1 MDRPHVVI
9 VGGGGT
15 GGALAHDL
23 ALRGLAVL
31 VLERGELT
39 SGTTGRH
46 QGLLHSGAR
55 YAVADPALAVAC
67 SSENRILRRIAP
79 GSFEENGGL
88 FVALTDEDMDRRPG
102 FLEACAACGI
112 PTRALT
118 AAEALA
124 LEPGL
129 NSALKA
135 AVWVPDATMDAMR
148 LPLRFFA
155 TARQNG
161 AELRPFTEVVGLRV
175 QSGRVTGVAVRDH
188 LTGRD
193 AELEADLV
201 VNATGPWC
209 GRLAA
214 MAGAALPVRPSA
226 GVLVALEG
234 RLCELVITRL
244 HPAGD
249 GDIVVP
255 QRILAIVGTSAWAV
269 ADPDDLEVPEEHV
282 QLLRREGAKLVPAVA
297 AAAEWAVWAAAWPLV
312 DAADGTG
319 GQELSQTFWGVDHA
333 ATDGID
339 GLVTITGGTATTLR
353 AMAEA
358 TADLVCRK
366 LGVDAPSRTRE
377 VVLAPHTAYWTGRAA

>member
-1 MDRPHVVI
+1 
-9 VGGGGT
+9 
-15 GGALAHDL
+15 
-23 ALRGLAVL
+23 
-31 VLERGELT
+31 
-39 SGTTGRH
+39 
-46 QGLLHSGAR
+46 
-55 YAVADPALAVAC
+55 
-67 SSENRILRRIAP
+67 
-79 GSFEENGGL
+79 
-88 FVALTDEDMDRRPG
+88 
-102 FLEACAACGI
+102 
-112 PTRALT
+112 
-118 AAEALA
+118 
-124 LEPGL
+124 
-129 NSALKA
+129 
-135 AVWVPDATMDAMR
+135 MDAMR

-161 AELRPFTEVVGLRV
+161 AELGPFTEVVGLRV

-234 RLCELVITRL
+234 RLCDLVITRL

-269 ADPDDLEVPEEHV
+269 ADSDDLEVPEEHV

-319 GQELSQTFWGVDHA
+319 GQKLSQTFWCVDHA

-353 AMAEA
+353 VMAET

-366 LGVDAPSRTRE
+366 LGVEAPCRTRE

>member
-1 MDRPHVVI
+1 MDRAQVVI

-23 ALRGLAVL
+23 ALRGLAVTL
-31 VLERGELT
+31 LERGELT

-55 YAVADPALAVAC
+55 FAIANPELAAAC
-67 SSENRILRRIAP
+67 GSENRILRRIAP

-88 FVALTDEDMDRRPG
+88 FVALTEEDMDRRPG
-102 FLEACAACGI
+102 MLAACQACGI

-129 NSALKA
+129 NPALKA
-135 AVWVPDATMDAMR
+135 AVWVPEATMDAMR

-175 QSGRVTGVAVRDH
+175 QSGRVAGVAVRDH

-193 AELEADLV
+193 AELEAELV

-234 RLCELVITRL
+234 RLCDLVITRL

-269 ADPDDLEVPEEHV
+269 ADPDDLEVPEEQV
-282 QLLRREGAKLVPAVA
+282 ELLRREGAKLVPAVA

-312 DAADGTG
+312 AAADGSG
-319 GQELSQTFWGVDHA
+319 GRELSPTFQCVDHA
-333 ATDGID
+333 ATDGVE

-366 LGVDAPSRTRE
+366 LGVEAPCRTRDIL
-377 VVLAPHTAYWTGRAA
+377 LAPPTAYWTGRAA

>member
-1 MDRPHVVI
+1 M
-9 VGGGGT
+9 
-15 GGALAHDL
+15 
-23 ALRGLAVL
+23 
-31 VLERGELT
+31 
-39 SGTTGRH
+39 
-46 QGLLHSGAR
+46 
-55 YAVADPALAVAC
+55 ADPASAVAC
-67 SSENRILRRIAP
+67 GSENRILRRIAP
-79 GSFEENGGL
+79 GSFEDNGGL
-88 FVALTDEDMDRRPG
+88 FVALTEEDMDRRPG
-102 FLEACAACGI
+102 MLAACQACGI

-118 AAEALA
+118 AAQALA

-129 NSALKA
+129 NPALKA

-161 AELRPFTEVVGLRV
+161 AELGPFTEVVGLQV
-175 QSGRVTGVAVRDH
+175 QSGRVSGVAVRDH

-193 AELEADLV
+193 AKLEADLV

-234 RLCELVITRL
+234 RLCDLVITRL

-255 QRILAIVGTSAWAV
+255 QRVLSIVGTSAWAV
-269 ADPDDLEVPEEHV
+269 ADPDDLEVPEERV

-312 DAADGTG
+312 DAAVGAG
-319 GQELSQTFWGVDHA
+319 GQELSQTFWCVDHA

-339 GLVTITGGTATTLR
+339 GLVTITGARPPPCGSWPRRPPTWS
-353 AMAEA
+353 AESSGSTPPA
-358 TADLVCRK
+358 
-366 LGVDAPSRTRE
+366 APARSCSRPT
-377 VVLAPHTAYWTGRAA
+377 PPTGPGGQHEQPQDRAAGGLPLPPGRRGPAVRGVPGAGGPPHHRPGRPAGRPPPPRP